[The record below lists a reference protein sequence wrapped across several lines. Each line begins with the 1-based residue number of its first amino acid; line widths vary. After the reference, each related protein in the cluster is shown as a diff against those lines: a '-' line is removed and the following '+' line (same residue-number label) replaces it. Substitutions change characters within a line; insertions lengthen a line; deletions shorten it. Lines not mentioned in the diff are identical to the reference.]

1 MEEKTWIK
9 LKLRKGEPFS
19 CLSWFH
25 KNGWNANRLRAQR
38 RLGEFWRRWLRSTAQ
53 NPSSLDFFS
62 EAGESFGLGLQTA
75 EQLGIFDFPSGVE
88 QSMDLGKEDADGK
101 KVGVA
106 IAENRLQL
114 LDWAKR
120 APDSSRNTSETNR
133 ATLETFGKF
142 QHIDEILQD
151 ARHTAIVF
159 GCDNMEAGGLQHG
172 FAKRQE

>member
-1 MEEKTWIK
+1 
-9 LKLRKGEPFS
+9 
-19 CLSWFH
+19 
-25 KNGWNANRLRAQR
+25 
-38 RLGEFWRRWLRSTAQ
+38 
-53 NPSSLDFFS
+53 LDFFS

-120 APDSSRNTSETNR
+120 APGDPRNFR
-133 ATLETFGKF
+133 
-142 QHIDEILQD
+142 EIS
-151 ARHTAIVF
+151 AYR
-159 GCDNMEAGGLQHG
+159 
-172 FAKRQE
+172 